1 LTSFLNLS
9 IAEIFN
15 NEVHRKM
22 LLELIGE
29 IKLIAVAKNIS
40 VPENIVEITLK
51 KWRNY
56 LLKPLHLCTSI
67 FKKVIKPNII
77 RLQNISLFL
86 GMS

>member
-1 LTSFLNLS
+1 
-9 IAEIFN
+9 
-15 NEVHRKM
+15 M

-51 KWRNY
+51 KW
-56 LLKPLHLCTSI
+56 I